1 MVILEVKE
9 EMEVQQVTEAKVVV
23 LPAPTA
29 ARQALQMEMAVQAV
43 QEATA
48 KAAMVVRVMM
58 PMMKN
63 TREVQ
68 AVTVVQQGTAV
79 LEVITLEL
87 PALTAALVAI
97 TLELPGLAVTL

>member
-1 MVILEVKE
+1 
-9 EMEVQQVTEAKVVV
+9 
-23 LPAPTA
+23 
-29 ARQALQMEMAVQAV
+29 
-43 QEATA
+43 
-48 KAAMVVRVMM
+48 
-58 PMMKN
+58 MMKN